1 MISPSRTTVAP
12 TQGFGLVVPRT
23 AAAASS
29 ARRIGG
35 EGSAMV
41 QAYIAGVGGHHVQTT
56 GGSDEHYRAMI
67 VRDDSP
73 SPERRA
79 ALVLG
84 GGGAFG
90 VVQAA
95 YIQVALDMGFAPEI
109 VVGTSV
115 GALNG
120 AWLAIHPDRP
130 EELLKIWLSL
140 NNLKLVKM
148 SPARLARIAR
158 NPISFAVN
166 EIVPEVMSRYLPS
179 ARFEDARI
187 DLSVVATNLTKGE
200 RRVFRSGPL
209 EQAILAS
216 TAIPG
221 VFAPVEIDGDLY
233 VDGGVVASVDLA
245 SALEMGATEIFAI
258 DLTPPPVTTRPKTAV
273 GVLRQSF
280 AILSSASTRAVEDCL
295 ALQMPVRVVRPDLS
309 RQSPW
314 RLDDSAGAIA
324 HNLRMARESLAGTF
338 DADGHVAPSGTC
350 WASGGPA
357 ITGVKPAI
365 DFQRYFRPQ
374 RERAAG

>member
-1 MISPSRTTVAP
+1 
-12 TQGFGLVVPRT
+12 
-23 AAAASS
+23 
-29 ARRIGG
+29 
-35 EGSAMV
+35 MV